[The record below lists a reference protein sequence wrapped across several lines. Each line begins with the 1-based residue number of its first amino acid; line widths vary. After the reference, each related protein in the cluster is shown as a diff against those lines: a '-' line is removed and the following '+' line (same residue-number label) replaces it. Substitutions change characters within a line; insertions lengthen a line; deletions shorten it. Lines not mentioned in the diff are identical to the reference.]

1 MKRLKVK
8 KVKLIRDIGG
18 DHIYIQLDT
27 KASKALEIWKKLA
40 PLHKEYGLDIV
51 VHWTRRDIP
60 PSKIADELVEI
71 MKLSGTGPYW
81 KEPTSA
87 VELVK
92 EAREE

>member
-1 MKRLKVK
+1 MNKLRIK

-18 DHIYIQLDT
+18 DRIYIQLDE

-51 VHWTRRDIP
+51 VHWTRRDLP
-60 PSKIADELVEI
+60 DDKLADELVEI
-71 MKLSGTGPYW
+71 MQLSGTGPYW
-81 KEPTSA
+81 KEPISA